1 MKSILRKWLFYIKE
15 LILITIGMFG
25 LIFVIFALDTYTK
38 LPIGLTIFIGVLF
51 LLILVCLYFVIVG
64 NFKKPFCKVP
74 ATAKIIDS
82 IPLLRTYDEVCYGYD
97 YYSLVTLEY
106 KYKNKMY
113 RKSILCDLQA
123 RKINSRVNIMIC
135 KGFPKIIYM
144 IEEK

>member
-25 LIFVIFALDTYTK
+25 MIFAIFALDTYTN
-38 LPIGLTIFIGVLF
+38 LSIGIIIFISVIL
-51 LLILVCLYFVIVG
+51 LLILICLYFVIVG
-64 NFKKPFCKVP
+64 NFKKLFCKIP

-82 IPLLRTYDEVCYGYD
+82 IPLLRIYSEVCYGYD

-106 KYKNKMY
+106 IYKNKTY
-113 RKSILCDLQA
+113 KISILCELQA
-123 RKINSRVNIMIC
+123 RKINSKVNIMIC

-144 IEEK
+144 LDKK